1 MTSPSQALGDDRAEA
16 PPPKTVMSPA
26 RLSSGTRRVRR
37 VLLLVLGA
45 VSLVQVVGL
54 GVLYVDDDG
63 PNVSTDNA
71 QVDGEQVIIT
81 AQRTGVVTRWTAGPG
96 TSVKQGQVIGRIAVQ
111 DSIFHPQATITAPA
125 TGVVA
130 VSTVV
135 NGQFVQPG
143 ARLAVAVDPAHLYVT
158 ARLDDDDVRRVRA
171 GQRVDVDVDA
181 LPGPALDGVVSSVQS
196 STAGE
201 LSPLPSNDV
210 DPSNPQPVQQYV
222 PVRVALSDARSVAL
236 VPGTDVTVRIHLD
249 Q

>member
-1 MTSPSQALGDDRAEA
+1 
-16 PPPKTVMSPA
+16 
-26 RLSSGTRRVRR
+26 
-37 VLLLVLGA
+37 
-45 VSLVQVVGL
+45 VQIVGL
-54 GVLYVDDDG
+54 AVLAVNDDG

-81 AQRTGVVTRWTAGPG
+81 AQRTGILTRWTAGAG
-96 TSVKQGQVIGRIAVQ
+96 TPVRQGQVIGRIALQ

-143 ARLAVAVDPAHLYVT
+143 ARLAVAVDPAHLFVT
-158 ARLDDDDVRRVRA
+158 ARLDEDDVRRVRS
-171 GQRVDVDVDA
+171 GQQVDIDVEA
-181 LPGPALDGVVSSVQS
+181 RPGVTLRGVVQSVQS

-201 LSPLPSNDV
+201 LSRFPSSDV

-222 PVRVALSDARSVAL
+222 PVRVALSDPRATAL